1 MRTQLGLRWWLASHT
16 LLITYHGLVGVFTL
30 LLLAHL
36 DLPLRLFMYLLECL
50 QLPMRPGILIGG
62 HGSLICGAPRS
73 IGRSVGHG
81 IRQFEYHRVDSC
93 VVALQR
99 DQGLLGLPPQVIDKD
114 GGFSIHSLS
123 THCNGMPI

>member
-16 LLITYHGLVGVFTL
+16 LLITNHGFVGVFTL

-62 HGSLICGAPRS
+62 HGSLICGASRS
-73 IGRSVGHG
+73 IR
-81 IRQFEYHRVDSC
+81 
-93 VVALQR
+93 
-99 DQGLLGLPPQVIDKD
+99 
-114 GGFSIHSLS
+114 
-123 THCNGMPI
+123 